1 MSWKRPLALFGARIQ
16 PISPAFSP
24 MRRATLKAAAPYRG
38 SLEQVPSPPATFAP
52 AQALSIRPLPPRKQC
67 RECLR
72 IRHDVTLS
80 WSTCIRHGHQRY
92 PVL

>member
-1 MSWKRPLALFGARIQ
+1 MCWKRPLALFGARIQ

-24 MRRATLKAAAPYRG
+24 MRRATLKAAAADRG
-38 SLEQVPSPPATFAP
+38 FRSQAPSPPATFAP
-52 AQALSIRPLPPRKQC
+52 ARALFIRLLPPRKQC